1 MSLRLLVFDTRI
13 TTDLQLDHHS
23 LHTLETLSIEGGGGT
38 SFVPFFRYL
47 ADSPDDPVDLCVYL
61 TDGYGEFPGKPP
73 EMPVLWVIVGGGIES
88 RRIPFGEVARLA
100 SA

>member
-1 MSLRLLVFDTRI
+1 M
-13 TTDLQLDHHS
+13 
-23 LHTLETLSIEGGGGT
+23 GGGGT
-38 SFVPFFRYL
+38 SFIPFFNQVAAL
-47 ADSPDDPVDLCVYL
+47 KDDPVDLCVYL
-61 TDGYGEFPGKPP
+61 TDGYGDFPATPP